1 MTTLNATAKATLK
14 AADVTQAEWARANYM
29 ESGKWSGDV
38 CGCPDSGRCANGFHH
53 MGEDDCGCLPTL
65 LAEYLNPEGWHTFPV
80 TRAEELARR
89 RGGKE
94 QDDGSHDH

>member
-1 MTTLNATAKATLK
+1 MTALNAAAKATLK

-29 ESGKWSGDV
+29 ESGNWSGDI

-65 LAEYLNPEGWHTFPV
+65 LASYLAGQGIFDV

-94 QDDGSHDH
+94 QQ

>member
-1 MTTLNATAKATLK
+1 VTALNATAKATLK
-14 AADVTQAEWARANYM
+14 AAGVSQAEWARANYM

-53 MGEDDCGCLPTL
+53 MGEDDCGCLPAL
-65 LAEYLNPEGWHTFPV
+65 LESYLAGEGIFDA

-89 RGGKE
+89 GGAR
-94 QDDGSHDH
+94 S